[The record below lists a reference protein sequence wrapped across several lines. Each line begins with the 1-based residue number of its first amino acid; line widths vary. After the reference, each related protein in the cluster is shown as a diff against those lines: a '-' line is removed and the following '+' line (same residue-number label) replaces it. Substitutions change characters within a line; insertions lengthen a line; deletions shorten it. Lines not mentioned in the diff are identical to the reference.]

1 MSQLPPSAPA
11 SVASLLASLVKPPD
25 AAASTTPGSAPPN
38 AVTPAGGNS
47 SAAAMGDGATP
58 ASNIATS
65 RGDGPVSAAAPAPNR
80 ATSVANL
87 MATLGGIGS
96 AAATSPAISTGAPC
110 GSATRAGMAPL
121 RVVRREPA
129 TDCAGFAHD
138 MHPVLQRIYAARG
151 IRSPAELDASLDK
164 LHPIGTLE
172 GIPAAVDL
180 LLEHRGNGKILVIGD
195 FDADGAT
202 STALIIRAL
211 TAWGFASV
219 DFLVPNRFE
228 FGYGLTPEIVA
239 LAATRAPTLIVTV
252 DNGISSLTGV
262 AEARSRGIAV
272 LITDHHLPG
281 PATPAANVIVNP
293 NLPGSQFASRA
304 LAGVGVAF
312 YVMAAVK
319 RRLDELKLTPP
330 GAPGVSQFLDLVA
343 LGTVADLVP
352 LDGNN
357 RVLVSQGLRRIRAS
371 RCVPGITALL
381 AIAQREVEDITATD
395 LGFAV
400 APRLNAAGRI
410 DDMSIGIQC
419 LLADDPAV
427 ARTVAE
433 RLNELNVERRT
444 IEARMQ
450 TEALS
455 AVRQLRDPSPH
466 ALHRSGVCLFDES
479 WHQGVV
485 GLVASRVKDRIR
497 RPVIA
502 FALASDDQLR
512 GSARSVAGIHIRD
525 VLDAIAARRPD
536 LISKFGGH
544 AMAAGLTVQRQLL
557 DPFAKAFDEEV
568 ARWAAKRG
576 GADTVETDGELSVH
590 EIALET
596 ARALRAGGPWGQ
608 AFPEPCFDG
617 VFTIRN
623 TRVVGERHLKMWV
636 EVPKTGRSFD
646 AIAFNHIEEPD
657 AFIPPEGAVQL
668 VYRLD
673 VNEYQ
678 GECRLQLLVDHVL
691 PAV

>member
-1 MSQLPPSAPA
+1 
-11 SVASLLASLVKPPD
+11 
-25 AAASTTPGSAPPN
+25 
-38 AVTPAGGNS
+38 
-47 SAAAMGDGATP
+47 
-58 ASNIATS
+58 
-65 RGDGPVSAAAPAPNR
+65 
-80 ATSVANL
+80 
-87 MATLGGIGS
+87 
-96 AAATSPAISTGAPC
+96 
-110 GSATRAGMAPL
+110 
-121 RVVRREPA
+121 VRREPGK
-129 TDCAGFAHD
+129 DCVGFKND
-138 MHPVLQRIYAARG
+138 MHPVLQRIYSARG
-151 IRSPAELDASLDK
+151 IRSDCELDVSLDK
-164 LHPIGTLE
+164 LHPVSTLE
-172 GIPAAVDL
+172 GITAAVDL
-180 LLEHRGNGKILVIGD
+180 LLEHRVAGRVLVVGD

-202 STALIIRAL
+202 STALMMRAL
-211 TAWGFASV
+211 GAWGFASV

-239 LAATRAPTLIVTV
+239 LAATRSPTLIVTV
-252 DNGISSLTGV
+252 DNGISSIAGV

-281 PATPAANVIVNP
+281 ESTPAANVIVNP

-319 RRLDELKLTPP
+319 RRLDEQKLTPA

-352 LDGNN
+352 LDANN
-357 RVLVSQGLRRIRAS
+357 RVLVSQGLKRIRAG
-371 RCVPGITALL
+371 RCVPGILALL
-381 AIAQREVEDITATD
+381 AIASRESSDLTAAD

-410 DDMSIGIQC
+410 DDMSIGIRC
-419 LLADDPAV
+419 LIADDAAV
-427 ARTVAE
+427 ARTLAE
-433 RLNELNVERRT
+433 RLNEFNLERRA
-444 IEARMQ
+444 IEGRMQ
-450 TEALS
+450 TDALN

-466 ALHRSGVCLFDES
+466 ALQRSGVCLFDES

-502 FALASDDQLR
+502 FAIAGDDQLR
-512 GSARSVAGIHIRD
+512 GSARSVSGIHIRD
-525 VLDAIAARRPD
+525 VLDAIAARRPE

-544 AMAAGLTVQRQLL
+544 AMAAGLTVHRGLL
-557 DPFAKAFDEEV
+557 DAFAKAFDEEV
-568 ARWAAKRG
+568 ARWAARSV
-576 GADTVETDGELSVH
+576 GADAVETDGELSVQ

-646 AIAFNHIEEPD
+646 AIAFNHIEEPGQ
-657 AFIPPEGAVQL
+657 FTPPEGAVRL

-678 GECRLQLLVDHVL
+678 GERRLQLLVDHVL
-691 PAV
+691 PPPELAIPSPDV

>member
-1 MSQLPPSAPA
+1 
-11 SVASLLASLVKPPD
+11 
-25 AAASTTPGSAPPN
+25 
-38 AVTPAGGNS
+38 
-47 SAAAMGDGATP
+47 
-58 ASNIATS
+58 
-65 RGDGPVSAAAPAPNR
+65 
-80 ATSVANL
+80 
-87 MATLGGIGS
+87 
-96 AAATSPAISTGAPC
+96 
-110 GSATRAGMAPL
+110 
-121 RVVRREPA
+121 
-129 TDCAGFAHD
+129 
-138 MHPVLQRIYAARG
+138 MHPVLQRIYSARG
-151 IRSPAELDASLDK
+151 IRSGSDLDVSLDK
-164 LHPIGTLE
+164 LHPVGTLE
-172 GIPAAVDL
+172 GITAAVDL
-180 LLEHRGNGKILVIGD
+180 LLEHRVAGRVLIVGD

-202 STALIIRAL
+202 STALMMRAL
-211 TAWGFASV
+211 GAWGFASV

-239 LAATRAPTLIVTV
+239 LAATRSPTLIVTV
-252 DNGISSLTGV
+252 DNGISSIAGV

-281 PATPAANVIVNP
+281 ESIPAADVIVNP
-293 NLPGSQFASRA
+293 NLPGSRFASRA

-319 RRLDELKLTPP
+319 RRLDEQKLTPA

-352 LDGNN
+352 LDANN
-357 RVLVSQGLRRIRAS
+357 RVLVSQGLKRIRAG
-371 RCVPGITALL
+371 RCVPGILALL
-381 AIAQREVEDITATD
+381 AIATRDSSDLTASD

-410 DDMSIGIQC
+410 DDMSIGIRC
-419 LLADDPAV
+419 LLADDAAV
-427 ARTVAE
+427 ARTLAE
-433 RLNELNVERRT
+433 RLNEFNLERRA

-450 TEALS
+450 SDALN

-466 ALHRSGVCLFDES
+466 ALQRSGVCLFDES

-502 FALASDDQLR
+502 FAIAGDDQLR
-512 GSARSVAGIHIRD
+512 GSARSVSGIHIRD
-525 VLDAIAARRPD
+525 VLDAIAARRPE

-544 AMAAGLTVQRQLL
+544 AMAAGLTVQRGLL
-557 DPFAKAFDEEV
+557 DAFAKAFDEEV
-568 ARWAAKRG
+568 ARWAARSV
-576 GADTVETDGELSVH
+576 GADAVETDGELSVH

-646 AIAFNHIEEPD
+646 AIAFNHIEEPGQ
-657 AFIPPEGAVQL
+657 FTPPEGVVQL

-678 GECRLQLLVDHVL
+678 GERRLQLLVDHVL
-691 PAV
+691 PGKGGDPRSLSD